1 MIRGTEV
8 MPIVTVRRLTPIK
21 IDVGYSVARAGDVES
36 IRGRTRDFA
45 INNTCG
51 IEGAA
56 SVGEIKTCIT
66 CVCIDARLTITE
78 VALACS
84 ASARLIEAVITVK
97 TVDVEG
103 VNHKRVGVANACRIC
118 ARCPVSSDAEVL

>member
-8 MPIVTVRRLTPIK
+8 MPIGTARSFTPLEV
-21 IDVGYSVARAGDVES
+21 DVGYSVARAGDVES

-51 IEGAA
+51 IEGAV

-66 CVCIDARLTITE
+66 CVCSDARLTITE
-78 VALACS
+78 VALA
-84 ASARLIEAVITVK
+84 
-97 TVDVEG
+97 
-103 VNHKRVGVANACRIC
+103 
-118 ARCPVSSDAEVL
+118 